1 MELRASPKLLRLLSD
16 MLASRAGLIISVII
30 VFEAVKNY
38 LREEGEGMSEKNKT
52 GKKRKRRSSVKKTKG
67 NKLSRS
73 A

>member
-1 MELRASPKLLRLLSD
+1 